1 MELMVVMLIIAMIAI
16 ASIPLLQAQ
25 MAVREIETIARRFIS
40 HAQFARQ
47 QALYLGQPVQIV
59 PLAKNDWDSGWLV
72 VSSSTQQ
79 MSEKHWLSQGAIDPI
94 YFKDGGKQFSDPH
107 SLKRGIRF
115 NGTGAAKTG
124 SGGFVAN
131 RLILGHERA
140 PELERHLILSSGGRW
155 RICDPKADAKRC
167 R

>member
-1 MELMVVMLIIAMIAI
+1 MAVILIIAILAM
-16 ASIPLLQAQ
+16 SSMPLLQGQ
-25 MAVREIETIARRFIS
+25 LAVREIETIARRFIG

-47 QALYLGQPVQIV
+47 QALYLGQSVQMM
-59 PLAKNDWDSGWLV
+59 PLEGNDWDSGWSV
-72 VSSSTQQ
+72 TSTTNKL
-79 MSEKHWLSQGAIDPI
+79 EIGKHWLSQGTIHPI

-107 SLKRGIRF
+107 SSKKGIRF
-115 NGTGAAKTG
+115 NGAGAAKTG

-131 RLILGHERA
+131 RLILGHRLK

-155 RICDPKADAKRC
+155 RICDPRVDNKGC